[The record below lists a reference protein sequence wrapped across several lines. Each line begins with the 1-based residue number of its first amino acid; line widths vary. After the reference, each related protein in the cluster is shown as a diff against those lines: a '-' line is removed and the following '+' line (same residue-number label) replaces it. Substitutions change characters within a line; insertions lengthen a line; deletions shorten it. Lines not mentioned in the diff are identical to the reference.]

1 MPNGLSVSRV
11 VRVQVSLALR
21 ASQGRDFGALLILGT
36 SGVLKAPEVMRLYND
51 IESVAADFGTTSE
64 EYKAA
69 NLYFQQSPQ
78 PLNLYVGAMDRTSV
92 PATAGTLKGAQL
104 NASEQRI
111 ENFSAVTDGALN
123 ITIDGV
129 AKNIT
134 AVDLSA
140 ATTLNDVATAI
151 STKLA
156 SAVVTWNAVTSH
168 FLITSSSTGATSVV
182 GIPTAAGAGTDL
194 APLMGIDAGS
204 KPVAVR
210 GTDAHAGSA
219 TPSVAA
225 ALSYSADWYGLVI
238 ADKTMTDQDHL
249 DVAALIGSAS
259 DSRVY
264 GVTTSD
270 PKVLSA
276 TDATD
281 IASKLKAAGYGR
293 VFCQYSQ
300 VPYAAAS
307 AFGRAFTVNF
317 LGNNTTITLK
327 FKQEPGITAET
338 ITAQQADTLK
348 AKNCNVFVRYAND
361 TAIIQEGVMSNGDF
375 YDERHGL
382 DWLQNYVQ
390 NNLWN
395 LLYTSTTKI
404 PQTEAGVTRLLTNVE
419 QSMDQA
425 VNNGLVAPGVWTGGA
440 IGQVQP
446 GDTLTKGY
454 YVHANPLSMQAQAD
468 REARKAPVIQVA
480 TKLAGAIH
488 FADVL
493 IDVVR

>member
-11 VRVQVSLALR
+11 VRVQVALAVR
-21 ASQGRDFGALLILGT
+21 AAAGRNFGALLVLGAADVIT
-36 SGVLKAPEVMRLYND
+36 APEVMRLYQD
-51 IESVAADFGTTSE
+51 IESVATDFGTVAE

-78 PLNLYVGAMDRTSV
+78 PRDLYIGKLERASS
-92 PATAGTLKGAQL
+92 PATAGKLTGAVL
-104 NASEQRI
+104 TSAEQAI
-111 ENFSAVTDGALN
+111 ANFTAVDDGAIKISVDGTVKTVTGIDLSAVTDLA
-123 ITIDGV
+123 GV
-129 AKNIT
+129 AAAVTAKLTGT
-134 AVDLSA
+134 AVSY
-140 ATTLNDVATAI
+140 VAG
-151 STKLA
+151 SNQF
-156 SAVVTWNAVTSH
+156 VVT
-168 FLITSSSTGATSVV
+168 SSTTGASSAI
-182 GIPTAAGAGTDL
+182 GIPAAAGTGTDL
-194 APLMGIDAGS
+194 APLLGIDSAHN
-204 KPVAVR
+204 PTVAN
-210 GTDAHAGSA
+210 GQDASSSVL
-219 TPSVAA
+219 PSVSA
-225 ALSYSADWYGLVI
+225 ALNYSADWYGLVI
-238 ADKTMTDQDHL
+238 ADTAMTDQDHI
-249 DVAALIGSAS
+249 DVSALIGSAS

-264 GVTTSD
+264 GVTTAAAE
-270 PKVLSA
+270 VLDS
-276 TDATD
+276 TSTTD
-281 IASKLKAAGYGR
+281 IAYRLKAAGYGR
-293 VFCQYSQ
+293 TFCQYSQ

-317 LGNNTTITLK
+317 LGNNTTLTLK

-375 YDERHGL
+375 FDERHGL

-404 PQTEAGVTRLLTNVE
+404 PQTEAGVTRLVTNVE
-419 QSMDQA
+419 QSMDQS
-425 VNNGLVAPGVWTGGA
+425 VNNGLVAPGIWNGGDV
-440 IGQVQP
+440 GQLTS
-446 GDTLTKGY
+446 GDMLTKGY
-454 YVHANPLSMQAQAD
+454 YVYANPLNAQAQAD

>member
-21 ASQGRDFGALLILGT
+21 AAQGRDFGALLVLGT
-36 SGVLKAPEVMRLYND
+36 SSVLKAPEVMRLYND
-51 IESVAADFGTTSE
+51 IESVAADFGATSE

-78 PLNLYVGAMDRTSV
+78 PLTLYIGKMERTAI
-92 PATAGTLKGAQL
+92 PATAGTLTGAQL

-111 ENFSAVTDGALN
+111 ENFSAVTDGALS
-123 ITIDGV
+123 ITVDGT
-129 AKNIT
+129 AKALT
-134 AVDLSA
+134 AIDLSA
-140 ATTLNDVATAI
+140 VTTLAEVATAI

-156 SAVVTWNAVTSH
+156 GAVVTWNAVTSH
-168 FLITSSSTGATSVV
+168 FLITSPTTGATSAI
-182 GIPTAAGAGTDL
+182 GIPTAAGTGTDL
-194 APLMGIDAGS
+194 APLMGVDAGS
-204 KPVAVR
+204 KPVVVNGVA
-210 GTDAHAGSA
+210 AQAGSA
-219 TPSVAA
+219 LPSVTA
-225 ALSYSADWYGLVI
+225 ALNYSADWYGLVI
-238 ADKTMTDQDHL
+238 ADPDMKDQDHL

-264 GVTTSD
+264 GVTSAD
-270 PKVLSA
+270 AKVLSA

-281 IASKLKAAGYGR
+281 IASKMKAAGYGR
-293 VFCQYSQ
+293 AFCQYSQ

-327 FKQEPGITAET
+327 FKQEPGITPET

-348 AKNCNVFVRYAND
+348 AKNCNVFVNYSND

-375 YDERHGL
+375 FDERHGL

-425 VNNGLVAPGVWTGGA
+425 ANNGLVAAGIWNGGSV
-440 IGQVQP
+440 GQIQP

-454 YVHANPLSMQAQAD
+454 YVFANSLNTQAQAD

>member
-1 MPNGLSVSRV
+1 MPNGLSVQRV
-11 VRVQVSLALR
+11 VRVQVSLAVR
-21 ASQGRDFGALLILGT
+21 AATGRNFGALLILGPADVIT
-36 SGVLKAPEVMRLYND
+36 APEVMRLYQD
-51 IESVAADFGTTSE
+51 IESVATDFGTTAE

-78 PLNLYVGAMDRTSV
+78 PRDLYIGKLARTQS
-92 PATAGTLKGAQL
+92 PATAGKLTGAVL
-104 NASEQRI
+104 TSAEQATA
-111 ENFSAVTDGALN
+111 NFTAVDDGAIKLSVDGAVKTVTGIDLSAVTD
-123 ITIDGV
+123 
-129 AKNIT
+129 
-134 AVDLSA
+134 LSG
-140 ATTLNDVATAI
+140 VATAV
-151 STKLA
+151 TAKLTGA
-156 SAVVTWNAVTSH
+156 TVTFVAGSNQFVVTSAT
-168 FLITSSSTGATSVV
+168 TGATSAI
-182 GIPTAAGAGTDL
+182 GIPTAAGTGTDIS
-194 APLMGIDAGS
+194 PLLGIDAAHS
-204 KPVAVR
+204 PTVANGQAASSSVL
-210 GTDAHAGSA
+210 
-219 TPSVAA
+219 PSVTV
-225 ALSYSADWYGLVI
+225 ALNYSADWYGLVI
-238 ADKTMTDQDHL
+238 ADTEMKDQDHL
-249 DVAALIGSAS
+249 DVSALIGSAS

-264 GVTTSD
+264 GVTTSSAA
-270 PKVLSA
+270 VLDS
-276 TDATD
+276 TSVTD
-281 IASKLKAAGYGR
+281 IAYKLKAAGYGR
-293 VFCQYSQ
+293 TFCQYSQ

-338 ITAQQADTLK
+338 LTAQQADTLK

-375 YDERHGL
+375 FDERHGL

-404 PQTEAGVTRLLTNVE
+404 PQTEAGVTRLVTNVE
-419 QSMDQA
+419 QSMDQS
-425 VNNGLVAPGVWTGGA
+425 VSNGLVAPGIWNGGDV
-440 IGQVQP
+440 GQLTA
-446 GDTLTKGY
+446 GDMLTKGY
-454 YVHANPLSMQAQAD
+454 YVFANPLNAQAQAD